1 MGIFQFNINNKTFI
15 IFITAI
21 IWAINFRTTFK
32 NIDSHMDSGSYSS
45 LKYDPQLLFFKNI
58 ASCLFFLGFFL
69 ESKII
74 SSQKII
80 EKELIHKKE
89 GNFLIVQYEEKKNAR
104 DSLFSSLLII
114 NGLNDIKSKIF
125 FWIKIIIIIIII
137 YSIEELYFI
146 IDNNHILDRLVCP
159 IRNLGILISLLIF
172 SSLLI
177 KKKCTLYS
185 HQLIPLLIIFILS
198 IGIIMFNVLIVDRFK
213 KIYGFNFII
222 YLSSFILMGFEMVL
236 ISLYKIEEKIIGTL
250 FFGIINIIKSKK
262 QFFDF
267 FDKLLSFEYDDMYM
281 EFDIYLK
288 IMYVISLLLLQYL
301 KIFTINIFTENHL
314 LSVLMLTD
322 IIYFPLYII
331 ERFVIQGLTIST
343 LSTFIINTSLGF
355 INLFLILMFIE
366 ILECKFLELDKD
378 LIENINER
386 QKQDALISLSQSRPS
401 LASSVDNKEEEEGNE
416 LENH

>member
-1 MGIFQFNINNKTFI
+1 
-15 IFITAI
+15 
-21 IWAINFRTTFK
+21 
-32 NIDSHMDSGSYSS
+32 MDSGSYSS
-45 LKYDPQLLFFKNI
+45 LKYDPQLLLFKNI

-89 GNFLIVQYEEKKNAR
+89 GNFLIVQYEEKKNTR

-198 IGIIMFNVLIVDRFK
+198 IGIILFNVLIVDRFK

-236 ISLYKIEEKIIGTL
+236 IKFLVDKICLNIFFLLGIKGIIGTL
-250 FFGIINIIKSKK
+250 FFGIINIITSKK

-378 LIENINER
+378 LIVNINER

-401 LASSVDNKEEEEGNE
+401 LASSVDNKEEE
-416 LENH
+416 